1 MKTCKSKKKT
11 KQNKIIKSKHIFI
24 TSLLAAL
31 NTILLP
37 NMIAI
42 LGAGFLSISKY

>member
-1 MKTCKSKKKT
+1 MQEQQKKNT
-11 KQNKIIKSKHIFI
+11 IKGKHIFI

-31 NTILLP
+31 NTIPLP